1 MKLKSFIASVVAFA
15 ICMSTVATTALAAVP
30 VHDNVQSV
38 YSGDGYH
45 AEYSMSGQNVVEH
58 SHFTFSDSSTLEV
71 TRTIRPNG
79 TMSTTMIVNND
90 EVITKRGTGDYES
103 FYNLYRIQ
111 NIPSVSPFGSEIT
124 GSQFK
129 HVYVGN
135 AGTTQISVA
144 ALESCKDAATLAS
157 IILPFINQPAAAV
170 SSLAVF
176 IFDKMTSGLA
186 IGCDTIKISADTHEV
201 HFVADNNYY
210 MHCYHQTVCECKGN
224 TVLRSETDYYQA
236 IGG

>member
-1 MKLKSFIASVVAFA
+1 MP
-15 ICMSTVATTALAAVP
+15 M
-30 VHDNVQSV
+30 
-38 YSGDGYH
+38 
-45 AEYSMSGQNVVEH
+45 
-58 SHFTFSDSSTLEV
+58 
-71 TRTIRPNG
+71 IRPSSDLRNKYNEI
-79 TMSTTMIVNND
+79 SEFCNQYQEPVF
-90 EVITKRGTGDYES
+90 ITKNGTGDYES

-111 NIPSVSPFGSEIT
+111 NVPSIVPFGSEIT

-144 ALESCKDAATLAS
+144 VLEGYKDVATLAS

-176 IFDKMTSGLA
+176 ILDKMTSGLA
-186 IGCDTIKISADTHEV
+186 TGCDTVKISADTYEV
-201 HFVADNNYY
+201 HFVADNSYY
-210 MHCYHQTVCECKGN
+210 IHCYHQTVSECKGN